1 LYAGN
6 EYEDHVALARRKTF
20 FFAWEVG
27 ILASLVLERVGMDG
41 GFAWVVL
48 VLWMGIEGSVG
59 RDVAAMM

>member
-1 LYAGN
+1 
-6 EYEDHVALARRKTF
+6 
-20 FFAWEVG
+20 
-27 ILASLVLERVGMDG
+27 VLERVGMDG